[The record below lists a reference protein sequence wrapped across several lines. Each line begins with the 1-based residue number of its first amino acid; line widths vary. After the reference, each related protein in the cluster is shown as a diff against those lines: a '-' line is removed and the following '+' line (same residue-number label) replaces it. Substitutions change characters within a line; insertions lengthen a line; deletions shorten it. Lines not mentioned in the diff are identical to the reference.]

1 MYKRIGILG
10 DIGAGKSLVAKQ
22 FGFPVFN
29 ADQVVN
35 EIYKKNKLC
44 YKKLKKKLHKH
55 IKSYPINKIE
65 LSKAIISNKKN
76 LKTIVNVVHPIVR
89 KEMNLFIDWFIE
101 HHHGYRLSKSETE
114 NWLDCLNILTQ
125 NAISQPQVLVHR
137 DYHSRN
143 LMFLDS
149 NNPGILDFQ
158 DAVIGPITYDLV
170 SLLRDCYISLNLDV
184 VADFSLYFYKN
195 LDEEDKAGISHHQF
209 TKFFDLMGI
218 QRHLKAVGIFTRLNY
233 RDGKSVYL
241 NDIPRTLKYILTVA
255 ENYPE
260 IIFLVKLIKK
270 VKCRG

>member
-89 KEMNLFIDWFIE
+89 KEMNLFLRKNKNHKII
-101 HHHGYRLSKSETE
+101 
-114 NWLDCLNILTQ
+114 
-125 NAISQPQVLVHR
+125 VL
-137 DYHSRN
+137 
-143 LMFLDS
+143 
-149 NNPGILDFQ
+149 
-158 DAVIGPITYDLV
+158 
-170 SLLRDCYISLNLDV
+170 
-184 VADFSLYFYKN
+184 
-195 LDEEDKAGISHHQF
+195 
-209 TKFFDLMGI
+209 
-218 QRHLKAVGIFTRLNY
+218 
-233 RDGKSVYL
+233 
-241 NDIPRTLKYILTVA
+241 DIPLLV
-255 ENYPE
+255 ENKLNKKGDVL
-260 IIFLVKLIKK
+260 IFVEAKKKDIKKRLIKRNNYNKKLFDNFRKIQKPLIVKKKLSTYTIKNNFKLITIKKNVKLIKDK
-270 VKCRG
+270 LLHERNST

>member
-89 KEMNLFIDWFIE
+89 KEMNLFLRKNKNHKII
-101 HHHGYRLSKSETE
+101 
-114 NWLDCLNILTQ
+114 
-125 NAISQPQVLVHR
+125 VL
-137 DYHSRN
+137 
-143 LMFLDS
+143 
-149 NNPGILDFQ
+149 
-158 DAVIGPITYDLV
+158 
-170 SLLRDCYISLNLDV
+170 
-184 VADFSLYFYKN
+184 
-195 LDEEDKAGISHHQF
+195 
-209 TKFFDLMGI
+209 
-218 QRHLKAVGIFTRLNY
+218 
-233 RDGKSVYL
+233 
-241 NDIPRTLKYILTVA
+241 DIPLLV
-255 ENYPE
+255 ENKLNKKGDVLIFVEAKKKDIKKRLIKRNNYNKKLFDNFRKIQKPL
-260 IIFLVKLIKK
+260 IIKKKLSTYTIKNNFKLITIKKNVKLIKDK
-270 VKCRG
+270 LLHERNST